1 MDSVDDG
8 ILIELFNRLNGEG
21 QRLLMAALY
30 DGPGPT
36 CRVFSCYSMH
46 RWRKGGRI
54 ESGVCALYR
63 GVWRRG
69 SESNRRTR
77 LCRPLHDHSATP
89 PGAHK
94 RTGKRNIKRFR
105 STASCTR
112 AGYAPLSRNLE
123 RERSLELPTS
133 TLARLLIPCTTTSNA
148 IIIHGYARC
157 CEQLPG
163 IVFW

>member
-1 MDSVDDG
+1 MHGSVDDV
-8 ILIELFNRLNGEG
+8 ILIELFNRLG
-21 QRLLMAALY
+21 QRLLMARYTPARC
-30 DGPGPT
+30 PT

-133 TLARLLIPCTTTSNA
+133 TLARLLIHRTTSSNA
-148 IIIHGYARC
+148 IIIHGNARC
-157 CEQLPG
+157 C
-163 IVFW
+163 

>member
-89 PGAHK
+89 PEPEAK
-94 RTGKRNIKRFR
+94 RGRPV
-105 STASCTR
+105 C
-112 AGYAPLSRNLE
+112 G
-123 RERSLELPTS
+123 REPSL
-133 TLARLLIPCTTTSNA
+133 A
-148 IIIHGYARC
+148 
-157 CEQLPG
+157 
-163 IVFW
+163 

>member
-54 ESGVCALYR
+54 ESG
-63 GVWRRG
+63 
-69 SESNRRTR
+69 
-77 LCRPLHDHSATP
+77 SAHYI
-89 PGAHK
+89 PG
-94 RTGKRNIKRFR
+94 
-105 STASCTR
+105 
-112 AGYAPLSRNLE
+112 
-123 RERSLELPTS
+123 SLE
-133 TLARLLIPCTTTSNA
+133 A
-148 IIIHGYARC
+148 GV
-157 CEQLPG
+157 G
-163 IVFW
+163 IEPAYTALQAAA

>member
-77 LCRPLHDHSATP
+77 LCRPLHNHSATP
-89 PGAHK
+89 PGVRLAQRFAK
-94 RTGKRNIKRFR
+94 AGCGAGETGYP
-105 STASCTR
+105 SSPAME
-112 AGYAPLSRNLE
+112 LE
-123 RERSLELPTS
+123 RQKSLELSTS
-133 TLARLLIPCTTTSNA
+133 TLARLRSTN
-148 IIIHGYARC
+148 
-157 CEQLPG
+157 
-163 IVFW
+163 

>member
-46 RWRKGGRI
+46 RWRKGRPHRKR
-54 ESGVCALYR
+54 VCALFTE

-69 SESNRRTR
+69 SESHTM
-77 LCRPLHDHSATP
+77 
-89 PGAHK
+89 
-94 RTGKRNIKRFR
+94 
-105 STASCTR
+105 
-112 AGYAPLSRNLE
+112 
-123 RERSLELPTS
+123 
-133 TLARLLIPCTTTSNA
+133 
-148 IIIHGYARC
+148 
-157 CEQLPG
+157 
-163 IVFW
+163 V